1 MTVAIES
8 KKKALLEQYDEKR
21 RIYES
26 FLAEIE
32 HQVKGLLLTSH
43 IPYNSI
49 TPRLKTRDSLAEK
62 IERKQYKYN
71 DLDEVTDIAGVRVI
85 TYYANDVDK
94 VSKIIESEF
103 DVDKENSIDKRT
115 SIEPDR
121 FGYCSV
127 HYVVSISPARL
138 ALKECHAYAGM
149 KCEIQIRT
157 VLQHAWAEIEHD
169 IGYKSEITIP
179 KEMRR
184 SFSRIAGLLEIADK
198 EFDNI
203 RQDLGKYKDNA
214 TQSIGNENF
223 LDFDINAVVLDVLM
237 QSNSDIQRI
246 NKHIQDLTGTQ
257 LYSNIDS
264 SYYESTIK
272 RLHWLG
278 IETVRQIY
286 ELIHDHTENAIAIA
300 TKKLNNY
307 KTQEDPGRISTLVAF
322 FYLCY
327 AFLLHGD
334 CSKEKIYNYLVDTHI
349 GRPGEQRHGADELLQ
364 LKSVLSIN

>member
-1 MTVAIES
+1 MTATVAN
-8 KKKALLEQYDEKR
+8 KKQVLLDQYDEKK

-32 HQVKGLLLTSH
+32 HQVKGLLQTSH

-49 TPRLKTRDSLAEK
+49 SSRLKSRESLAEK

-71 DLDEVTDIAGVRVI
+71 NLNEITDIAGVRVI
-85 TYYANDVDK
+85 TYYATDVDK
-94 VSKIIESEF
+94 VSEIIESEF
-103 DVDKENSIDKRT
+103 DVDKEHSIDKRT
-115 SIEPDR
+115 SLEPDR

-127 HYVVSISPARL
+127 HYVVSMSPARL
-138 ALKECHAYAGM
+138 ALRECHAYAGM

-198 EFDNI
+198 EFDSI
-203 RQDLGKYKDNA
+203 RQDLDEYKDNA
-214 TQSIGNENF
+214 SQRIDSEDF
-223 LDFDINAVVLDVLM
+223 LDSDLNAVVLDVLM
-237 QSNSDIQRI
+237 QSNSNVQRI
-246 NKHIQDLTGTQ
+246 NKHVQDLTGIP

-264 SYYESTIK
+264 SYYESTIN

-286 ELIHDHTENAIAIA
+286 ELIHDHTENAMAIA
-300 TKKLNNY
+300 TQKLNDY
-307 KTQEDPGRISTLVAF
+307 KTREDPGRINTMVAF

-334 CSKEKIYNYLVDTHI
+334 CSKEKVYRYLVDTHI
-349 GRPGEQRHGADELLQ
+349 GQPGDQRHGADELFR
-364 LKSVLSIN
+364 LKSVLNIK